1 MAVHE
6 RMARWMAALAAGL
19 IALLAVYAGLL
30 LHDAAGD
37 FTRTRMHRDARLAA
51 TVLRSAR
58 AWDAPEMLE
67 SRAAEIAHAGGV
79 VVRLYSPEGSLLLDS
94 DRRRASPGPPAAPDA
109 QARVLK
115 HGWESTVQSDGTG
128 AGRELSV
135 AVAVIDGGQVRGV
148 VRVLGPYP
156 ARTAHRGALRGF
168 AIGLWVIA
176 AAAVVLLAAFAA
188 GVIDAPIRQIC
199 SVAHRLR
206 DGDSSA
212 RIEPLPEGDL
222 RELASELNAAFDG
235 IVGQVEVFRNESR
248 YYEAVLEQMSDAV
261 VVVNEQARVRF
272 VNRAFGKLVNVTAGT
287 VTGRHVETIGLS
299 YDTSTLL
306 VRALEQRTAQ
316 RDQILLRFGS
326 ETRTIVG
333 VAAALH
339 SAEGAVTGA
348 VGLYH
353 DITDLQRA
361 DQVRRDFVSNA
372 SHELRTPAAG
382 IKALAEALQAG
393 AINDPVK
400 GPRFVGR
407 IVETSERLANILDD
421 MLTLTRVERG
431 EELLHPERVSVAE
444 AFSEALLQ
452 VQLLA
457 ADRGVTLERECTPED
472 FVFADARSVQTVVVN
487 LLDNAVK
494 YTPHGGRVRLA
505 GTSVPGGYEMTV
517 SDTGVGIPEEDLSRI
532 FERFYRVDKARDRA
546 TGGTGLGLAIVK
558 HIVEAHRG
566 RVSVQ
571 SRLDEGSTF
580 KVFFPSP
587 AQVSSG

>member
-19 IALLAVYAGLL
+19 IVLSAVHAGLL
-30 LHDAAGD
+30 LDDAAGD
-37 FTRTRMHRDARLAA
+37 ATRTRMYRGARLAA

-58 AWDAPEMLE
+58 AWDDPAMLE
-67 SRAAEIAHAGGV
+67 STAAEIAQAGAV
-79 VVRLYSPEGSLLLDS
+79 VLRLYSPEGSLLLDS
-94 DRRRASPGPPAAPDA
+94 DRRRASPGPPAPPDA
-109 QARVLK
+109 QARVLQR
-115 HGWESTVQSDGTG
+115 GWESTVQPDPIGG
-128 AGRELSV
+128 GRELSV
-135 AVAVIDGGQVRGV
+135 AVVVVDEGQVRGV
-148 VRVLGPYP
+148 LRLLGPYP
-156 ARTAHRGALRGF
+156 GRMDHHSALRGF
-168 AIGLWVIA
+168 AVGLWVLAA
-176 AAAVVLLAAFAA
+176 AAAVLLGAAAA
-188 GVIDAPIRQIC
+188 GMLDEPIRRIC
-199 SVAHRLR
+199 VVARRLR
-206 DGDSSA
+206 DGDLAA
-212 RIEPLPEGDL
+212 RIEPLPDGDL
-222 RELASELNAAFDG
+222 RQLAADLNGAVDRM
-235 IVGQVEVFRNESR
+235 VGQVETFRNESR

-261 VVVNEQARVRF
+261 VVVNEQARIRF
-272 VNRAFGKLVNVTAGT
+272 VNRAFSKLMNVAAGD
-287 VTGRHVETIGLS
+287 VVDHHVEAIGLS
-299 YDTSTLL
+299 YDTATLL

-316 RDQILLRFGS
+316 RDRILLRSGAD
-326 ETRTIVG
+326 TRTIIG

-393 AINDPVK
+393 ALQDPVK
-400 GPRFVGR
+400 GPRFVDR
-407 IVETSERLANILDD
+407 IVETSERLGNILDD

-431 EELLHPERVSVAE
+431 EELLHPEPVNVAA

-452 VQLLA
+452 VQLA
-457 ADRGVTLERECTPED
+457 GAGRGITLERECAPD
-472 FVFADARSVQTVVVN
+472 DIVFADARSVQTVLVN

-494 YTPHGGRVRLA
+494 YTPPGGRVRLV

-558 HIVEAHRG
+558 HIVEAHGG
-566 RVSVQ
+566 RVTVQ

-580 KVFFPSP
+580 RVYLPTAVAP
-587 AQVSSG
+587 QA